1 MWTAAILDGGTARR
15 MGGQDKSALAVGARS
30 IRERQLAVL
39 RGLTP
44 HILIIG
50 RDGIPDRVPDRG
62 ALGGIYTALLE
73 APTDPVLI
81 LAGDMPFVTAPFLAH
96 LAAAGEDAAWAVVLP
111 VAAAGRHPLCAMYRR
126 RVAALVKAHM
136 DRGDLRVQDAVA
148 GMQVRELGTAELSP
162 FNRDGRLLTNVNTPE
177 DYARAQA
184 R

>member
-1 MWTAAILDGGTARR
+1 MWTAAILAGGRARR
-15 MGGQDKSALAVGARS
+15 MGGLDKGALAVGARS

-39 RGLTP
+39 GGLTP

-50 RDGIPDRVPDRG
+50 RDGIPDRMPGTG

-73 APTDPVLI
+73 APTERVLI
-81 LAGDMPFVTAPFLAH
+81 LASDMPFVTAPFLAH
-96 LAAAGEDAAWAVVLP
+96 LAAAGEDAAWDAVVP
-111 VAAAGRHPLCAMYRR
+111 ADATGRQPLCAMYRR
-126 RVAALVKAHM
+126 RVAPLLQERLE
-136 DRGDLRVQDAVA
+136 RGELRVQEALA
-148 GMQVRELGTAELSP
+148 AMRVRELGADDLDP